1 MQGTKDN
8 ACDKCRKPRSE
19 LFLCIVCHTTTCSQ
33 CHAAAHAKLESKP
46 HKRVLKKLNVFDYKY
61 SYEMPVTFFSADF
74 YRLTTFAKDGLVQ
87 AVLESAHRVLF
98 SSTQNGNPMLLL
110 KDLSV
115 EVAGELDVPQARVVD
130 VLESDFRCT
139 TLHKTTR
146 SFGDFITLKYFSLC
160 LATVSVESI
169 VWILKSIRN
178 DLMQPNESLMFSR
191 FKEYFAIKIAMK
203 EWKRLI
209 EGLVKSKELLA
220 HFNQYRDVFGE
231 LEIREIEEGSYL
243 FLLRGVSW
251 VYEDLSE
258 VQDSDVDY
266 QAFLAYIDEFFTDES
281 LETDKEAERRKWL
294 SSVESSKKRSTIL
307 AMESNTKKFMQSE
320 SISKAIPGGKYG
332 CTLLIKNC
340 GTPLLK
346 QLSIGRI
353 YALIKHGLNNQ
364 VISHLKTHIVKNE
377 PKVAPLTQ
385 NRDQQILDL
394 QQHVLELLAE
404 QDSVT
409 LAQLPLLLQKKTH
422 KFYNFQELG
431 FIKLKNFLMTL
442 EDKIELTRSSNN
454 HIKVALRR
462 KKDPPY
468 SQGGS
473 PCRALQ
479 ASSKRLE
486 ALSAHEKPPRVYP
499 CKPSIMEPEDKD
511 SHDLPNFGRRDF
523 GEPKDSWDPRN
534 RGEQRPI
541 RDQRDFRD
549 MRDYRDQRDFRDP
562 RDSREQRDHRDS
574 RDPSDRRFPNNEFFF
589 GMERP
594 ERRKD
599 PEIPKSFDFK
609 PQLYDGDF
617 LNMSEHKRVSIK
629 KGAPTPSQE
638 SDYSR
643 EAFSFLPSGENSM
656 SASQF
661 CKQFES
667 IKNFILG
674 KIRVCRFGLEL
685 NKVEKEL
692 SEFLGHPFRPRMF
705 KCETFHQFLQENFP
719 GELEINLKRTVKSKV
734 KKTATNPEYM
744 IYPKNGLG
752 ANLPSNNDS
761 LDSINRSGNS
771 GKPAYL
777 LDNPLNSDTSQ
788 GNAKTWLVQ
797 EGSNSENS
805 NQRYPVVFPRQNSS
819 HWSNRGDEDDLER
832 IFWDEDQ
839 YPLYTKNDSRGE
851 ENLKDLDFLEDHEIE
866 QKVSANEKRFINY
879 IYEN

>member
-8 ACDKCRKPRSE
+8 ACDNCRKPRSE

-33 CHAAAHAKLESKP
+33 CHAATHVKQESKH

-74 YRLTTFAKDGLVQ
+74 YRLQTFGKDSLVQ

-98 SSTQNGNPMLLL
+98 SSTHNGNPMLLL

-115 EVAGELDVPQARVVD
+115 EVAAELGAPQARVVD
-130 VLESDFRCT
+130 VLESDFRCS

-160 LATVSVESI
+160 LTTVSVESI

-209 EGLVKSKELLA
+209 EGLVKSKELIT

-231 LEIREIEEGSYL
+231 LEIREIEEGSFL

-258 VQDSDVDY
+258 VRDSDLDY
-266 QAFLAYIDEFFTDES
+266 QAFLAYIDEFFTDET
-281 LETDKEAERRKWL
+281 LDTDKEAERRKWL

-307 AMESNTKKFMQSE
+307 SMESNTKKFMQSE

-340 GTPLLK
+340 GTLLLK

-394 QQHVLELLAE
+394 QQYVLELLAE

-454 HIKVALRR
+454 HIKVSLRR

-479 ASSKRLE
+479 PPSKRLE
-486 ALSAHEKPPRVYP
+486 ALSAHEKLPRVHFSKISP
-499 CKPSIMEPEDKD
+499 MEPEDKD
-511 SHDLPNFGRRDF
+511 PKDLPRPGHRDPT
-523 GEPKDSWDPRN
+523 GSRDQWDPRDKRDHRDPRDQKDN
-534 RGEQRPI
+534 LET
-541 RDQRDFRD
+541 RDQRD
-549 MRDYRDQRDFRDP
+549 P
-562 RDSREQRDHRDS
+562 REQWDGRE
-574 RDPSDRRFPNNEFFF
+574 PGDRRLRNQYLFFDTD
-589 GMERP
+589 RP
-594 ERRKD
+594 ERHKD

-609 PQLYDGDF
+609 PQLFEGDF

-629 KGAPTPSQE
+629 KAVPTPSQE
-638 SDYSR
+638 SDRSR

-674 KIRVCRFGLEL
+674 KLRLCRFGLEL

-744 IYPKNGLG
+744 IYPKSGPG
-752 ANLPSNNDS
+752 TYIPSNNDS

-771 GKPAYL
+771 GKPTYF

-805 NQRYPVVFPRQNSS
+805 NQRFPVAFPRQNSS
-819 HWSNRGDEDDLER
+819 NWSNRGDEDDLER

-851 ENLKDLDFLEDHEIE
+851 DNIKDLDILEDHEIE